1 MMLPLLLSAF
11 ILAHPNAPST
21 DTARV
26 ARTAS
31 TSRIASPSDVPVAD
45 SIVVEKGVRKL
56 SLFYKGV
63 PVRTYGVAL
72 GRNPNGDKVS
82 KGDGR
87 TPEGVFRIESRN
99 SNSKYHLAL
108 RISYPDVVHQMRS
121 EALGMTAGGDIMIHG
136 LPKGYEQAGAA
147 HRDNNWTE
155 GCVAVTNEEIE
166 EIWKLVKDGTPIEIK
181 P

>member
-1 MMLPLLLSAF
+1 MLSLLLSALVF
-11 ILAHPNAPST
+11 ANTPST
-21 DTARV
+21 PAADTARV
-26 ARTAS
+26 ARSTS
-31 TSRIASPSDVPVAD
+31 TSRISPSDVVVAD

-63 PVRTYGVAL
+63 QVRAYGVAL
-72 GRNPNGDKVS
+72 GRNPIGDKVS
-82 KGDGR
+82 QGDGR

-136 LPKGYEQAGAA
+136 LPRGYEQAGAA

-155 GCVAVTNEEIE
+155 GCVAVTNQEIE
-166 EIWKLVKDGTPIEIK
+166 EIWRMVKDGTPIEIK

>member
-1 MMLPLLLSAF
+1 MMLPLLLSA
-11 ILAHPNAPST
+11 LVLNSSPAT

-26 ARTAS
+26 VRTAPA
-31 TSRIASPSDVPVAD
+31 SRVAASDVPNAD

-56 SLFYKGV
+56 SLFYRGV
-63 PVRTYGVAL
+63 RVRSYGVAL
-72 GRNPNGDKVS
+72 GRNPIGDKERQ
-82 KGDGR
+82 GDGR

-108 RISYPDVVHQMRS
+108 RISYPDVLHSMRS

-136 LPKGYEQAGAA
+136 LPKGYELAGAA

>member
-21 DTARV
+21 GTARV

-31 TSRIASPSDVPVAD
+31 TSRIASPSDVPTAD

-87 TPEGVFRIESRN
+87 TPEGVFHIESRN

-108 RISYPDVVHQMRS
+108 RISYPDVVHQM
-121 EALGMTAGGDIMIHG
+121 
-136 LPKGYEQAGAA
+136 
-147 HRDNNWTE
+147 
-155 GCVAVTNEEIE
+155 
-166 EIWKLVKDGTPIEIK
+166 
-181 P
+181 